1 VLREELR
8 RLSTRHTKDLYRTR
22 YTLCVVLV
30 ETRGCFRVPSRKFG
44 ILVVGRECTHLST
57 HVFRGSRH
65 ISQTMQEHCEI
76 HPRAP
81 HQDREPPAPTHIFQ
95 SSQGVRSEL
104 GNVHR
109 FVRLEYV
116 EQMVWHAALLC
127 VGKFSRPDVEPAIH
141 LYRVNVEDLPRETP
155 REIHAERTLA

>member
-1 VLREELR
+1 
-8 RLSTRHTKDLYRTR
+8 
-22 YTLCVVLV
+22 
-30 ETRGCFRVPSRKFG
+30 
-44 ILVVGRECTHLST
+44 
-57 HVFRGSRH
+57 
-65 ISQTMQEHCEI
+65 
-76 HPRAP
+76 
-81 HQDREPPAPTHIFQ
+81 
-95 SSQGVRSEL
+95 L